1 MTYIGHDSQE
11 YITVNGYQDPGSY
24 VRMIRYATHS
34 MEAMENIIERADSCR
49 QYIEY
54 RCNNSKL
61 LAPVGESRAPLIIII
76 NDDDSNGYLEC
87 LSWSGLKCLDI
98 L

>member
-1 MTYIGHDSQE
+1 M
-11 YITVNGYQDPGSY
+11 
-24 VRMIRYATHS
+24 RMIRYATHS

-87 LSWSGLKCLDI
+87 LS
-98 L
+98 